1 MTKKRIHFPRTTAQQ
16 RQLLFETW
24 EVSGDVE
31 AACRQAH
38 VCRQTFYNW
47 KPRFEAGGYAAL
59 VEFASPA
66 PKEPHRA
73 SPAIEE
79 RVIGMRREHPGWGK
93 RRIADELAKG
103 NNWVPLV
110 SPNTVKRI
118 LHDAGLWSEQETPA
132 QKGGSKP

>member
-1 MTKKRIHFPRTTAQQ
+1 MTKKRIHFPRTTAQR

-24 EVSGDVE
+24 EASGDVE
-31 AACRQAH
+31 EACRKAH

-59 VEFASPA
+59 AEFASHA
-66 PKEPHRA
+66 PKEPYRI

-79 RVIGMRREHPGWGK
+79 RVIGMRREHPDWGK

-103 NNWVPLV
+103 NAWVPLV

-118 LHDAGLWSEQETPA
+118 LHEVGLWSEPETPA
-132 QKGGSKP
+132 QKGGSTP